1 MRLRWPFSPAR
12 RGKAIVES
20 EAKNGRR
27 GCLFAAAPGGRA
39 FRMTPWAKKAVSVQ
53 LDGLSPLPVEEKSVS
68 GLPGSARD
76 GSSPCL
82 WRKRLLQVSP
92 RSPEAPRGPGSPPGR
107 PPEERLGGALN
118 PHRKQLENIMFWSF

>member
-20 EAKNGRR
+20 DAKNGRR
-27 GCLFAAAPGGRA
+27 GRLLAAAPGGRA

-68 GLPGSARD
+68 GLPSTARD
-76 GSSPCL
+76 GLFSLPVNEKVVSVQLDGLSPL
-82 WRKRLLQVSP
+82 PV
-92 RSPEAPRGPGSPPGR
+92 
-107 PPEERLGGALN
+107 EEKSIRECS
-118 PHRKQLENIMFWSF
+118 R